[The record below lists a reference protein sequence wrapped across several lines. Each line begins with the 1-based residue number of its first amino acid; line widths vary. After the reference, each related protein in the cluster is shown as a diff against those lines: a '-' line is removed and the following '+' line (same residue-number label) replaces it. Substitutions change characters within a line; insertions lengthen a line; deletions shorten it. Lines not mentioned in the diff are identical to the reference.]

1 MEKKITLNDWLK
13 KWFSLYSKPNVK
25 HSTAVSY
32 ECYIRKHII
41 PEIGNV
47 YMDNIDLDT
56 LQNFFNTKSQEL
68 SPKSVSNIRMMMQ
81 ALSTLWTLQISF
93 HSIQSIPQ
101 ERQSRQRKT
110 LQSAM

>member
-68 SPKSVSNIRMMMQ
+68 SPKSVSNIRMMMH
-81 ALSTLWTLQISF
+81 AAFKIANLNDIVSKNYIEYVTS
-93 HSIQSIPQ
+93 
-101 ERQSRQRKT
+101 QR
-110 LQSAM
+110 